1 LQAQAEHRV
10 AGGLPGEEVQ
20 EVPLRHEGDEA
31 AVCRQVPEVGD
42 RERRVPDL
50 GGQLRRLLV
59 RQPQERLEQAELVD
73 HLERGGV
80 DRVAAEV
87 AQEVGVLLEDQ
98 DLDAGPGQQEA
109 EHHPGR
115 PAAHDAA
122 AHQGD
127 LARGHGVSPDRP
139 RVGPST
145 PLGQIQELP
154 IPGPCR

>member
-1 LQAQAEHRV
+1 MKAMK
-10 AGGLPGEEVQ
+10 
-20 EVPLRHEGDEA
+20 
-31 AVCRQVPEVGD
+31 RQCVGRCAEVGD

-73 HLERGGV
+73 HLERRGV

-98 DLDAGPGQQEA
+98 DVDAGPRQQEA

-115 PAAHDAA
+115 PAADDAA

-145 PLGQIQELP
+145 PLGEIQELP
-154 IPGPCR
+154 IPGPCRSRAWGERMPRAR